1 MVRKNHDEFRAVF
14 LVLRNKMIF
23 SRQAWDKR
31 KETPEI
37 PSFFR
42 RDGAHTL
49 HPRHAELIW
58 AFFSSQQV
66 RRRGLSQTAK
76 VVVGVVSGL
85 SLLGF
90 VAVAGK
96 GWWYRRRKADGPFA
110 SSDYAIVTEDGGVD
124 RSAGDGGVTEA
135 LLASAESQI
144 HAHATAATRRGSVQD
159 VKA

>member
-76 VVVGVVSGL
+76 VVVGVVSLGSWQSQGRGGGTGDERRMGL
-85 SLLGF
+85 LH
-90 VAVAGK
+90 
-96 GWWYRRRKADGPFA
+96 
-110 SSDYAIVTEDGGVD
+110 
-124 RSAGDGGVTEA
+124 
-135 LLASAESQI
+135 LA
-144 HAHATAATRRGSVQD
+144 TMRL
-159 VKA
+159 